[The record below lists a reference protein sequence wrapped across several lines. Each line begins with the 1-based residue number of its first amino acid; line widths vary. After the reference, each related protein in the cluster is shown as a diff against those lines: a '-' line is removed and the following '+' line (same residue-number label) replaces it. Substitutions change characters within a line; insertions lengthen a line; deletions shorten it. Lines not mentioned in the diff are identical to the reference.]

1 MDKVKFL
8 TDLNIQEIVSFIVE
22 DSKIEYDEA
31 LDLFYKSETFKKL
44 ADEQTGLYRESAA
57 YIYSLF
63 KSEIKTGAFPI
74 EQ

>member
-44 ADEQTGLYRESAA
+44 ADEQTGLYSESAA